1 MTSCSK
7 LCKTFVTRDLFTSF
21 TVNTESLYTDGNQR
35 SSNTSVTSL
44 DDVLDNQ
51 NIFSDPE
58 SEWEAEQNS
67 EQVQTSKSPDSWPE
81 VDQSSTKTH

>member
-1 MTSCSK
+1 M
-7 LCKTFVTRDLFTSF
+7 
-21 TVNTESLYTDGNQR
+21 NTESLYTSGKQQ

-58 SEWEAEQNS
+58 SEWEAEQNL